1 MIDGLESLMLHLSED
16 RITGANM
23 ESLDF
28 DQMITFIYVSDLSES
43 MKFYEKIMGFP
54 LRLDQ
59 GTCRIVE
66 TSKEGG
72 GLLGYCAGTDNPK
85 PASNL
90 IITLVSSSVDEWY
103 EYLIDCGVKIP
114 EPPKIN
120 HKYKIYHFFFADP
133 DGYKIEIQ
141 EFRDP
146 AW

>member
-1 MIDGLESLMLHLSED
+1 
-16 RITGANM
+16 M
-23 ESLDF
+23 EGLDF
-28 DQMITFIYVSDLSES
+28 QQMITFIYVSDLDES
-43 MKFYEKIMGFP
+43 KKFYEEIMGFP

-66 TSKEGG
+66 TNREGG
-72 GLLGYCAGTDNPK
+72 GLLGYCAKNKKPT
-85 PASNL
+85 PASDL

-114 EPPKIN
+114 EQPN
-120 HKYKIYHFFFADP
+120 FNQKYKIYHFFFADP
-133 DGYKIEIQ
+133 DGYKLEIQ

>member
-1 MIDGLESLMLHLSED
+1 
-16 RITGANM
+16 M
-23 ESLDF
+23 ENLLF
-28 DQMITFIYVSDLSES
+28 EQMITFIYVSDLNES
-43 MKFYEKIMGFP
+43 MKFYENIMGFP

-66 TSKEGG
+66 TSQESG
-72 GLLGYCAGTDNPK
+72 GLLGYCARNKK
-85 PASNL
+85 PTPACDL

-114 EPPKIN
+114 APPKIN
-120 HKYKIYHFFFADP
+120 QKYKIYHFFFTDP
-133 DGYKIEIQ
+133 DGYKLEIQ

>member
-1 MIDGLESLMLHLSED
+1 MD
-16 RITGANM
+16 M
-23 ESLDF
+23 EAPLINE
-28 DQMITFIYVSDLSES
+28 MVTFIYVTDLIES
-43 MKFYEKIMGFP
+43 KIFYEEIMGFS

-66 TSKEGG
+66 TNGKGG
-72 GLLGYCAGTDNPK
+72 GLLGYCADTDNPK

-90 IITLVSSSVDEWY
+90 IITLVTSSVDEWY
-103 EYLIDCGVKIP
+103 EYLVDCGVKIP

-133 DGYKIEIQ
+133 DGYKLEIQ